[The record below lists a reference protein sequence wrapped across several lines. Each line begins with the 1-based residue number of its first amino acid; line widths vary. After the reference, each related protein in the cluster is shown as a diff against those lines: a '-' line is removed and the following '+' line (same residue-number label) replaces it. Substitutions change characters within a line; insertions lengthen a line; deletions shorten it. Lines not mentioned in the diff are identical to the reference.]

1 MYIRIFEKESHQKY
15 KPRINYAKVIHNF
28 EFQIMLV
35 AEVFTVVKNFIPTD
49 PAVANWIHAKELF
62 LLY

>member
-35 AEVFTVVKNFIPTD
+35 AEVFTVAKNFIPTD
-49 PAVANWIHAKELF
+49 PAVAN
-62 LLY
+62 